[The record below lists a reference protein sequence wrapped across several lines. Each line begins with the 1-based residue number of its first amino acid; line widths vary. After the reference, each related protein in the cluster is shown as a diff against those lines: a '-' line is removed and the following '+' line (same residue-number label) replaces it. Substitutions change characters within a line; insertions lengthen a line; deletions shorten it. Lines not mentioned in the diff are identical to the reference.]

1 MTTTIFALFVLYTI
15 ACVMDG
21 QDVKPKWKNWLGGK
35 LESMANDLKPIKY
48 CLPHS
53 KLCPKWESPFERAI
67 YQNDVAGLQM
77 LGASCVLEEQEL
89 YEARLNE
96 HLAKVRGGIPIPS
109 FMTVSGLVDDAK
121 RRCVEAILN
130 EIKKSGLI
138 DIEINEECT
147 SGRMNVCGRLYVKK
161 PNNYLR

>member
-1 MTTTIFALFVLYTI
+1 MATIIFALFVLYTL

-21 QDVKPKWKNWLGGK
+21 QDVKPKWKGWLGGK
-35 LESMANDLKPIKY
+35 LEGMANELKPINY

-53 KLCPKWESPFERAI
+53 PLCPKYVSPFERAI
-67 YQNDVAGLQM
+67 YQNNVAGMQM
-77 LGASCVLEEQEL
+77 LQCSFVLGEQIL
-89 YEARLNE
+89 YEARMNE

-121 RRCVEAILN
+121 RRCVASILN
-130 EIKKSGLI
+130 EIEKSGLI